1 MFGAHLA
8 PTGGAAGGTTMKG
21 KGRVLLHGKRAGE
34 MTWMLKDFDLTAGR
48 LAHSLGPV
56 FLLNAGENSGTQTA
70 AMLMHSCFFH
80 THIVTEERPNCDG
93 NVNMSPSLQ
102 SSA

>member
-34 MTWMLKDFDLTAGR
+34 MTWMLKDFDLTAGHR
-48 LAHSLGPV
+48 ALACPGFSSQHRRKLRDSNGCHV
-56 FLLNAGENSGTQTA
+56 NALL
-70 AMLMHSCFFH
+70 FFSH
-80 THIVTEERPNCDG
+80 PYCD
-93 NVNMSPSLQ
+93 
-102 SSA
+102 